1 MSYKRLGDYIIEKVE
16 FNEGNKYD
24 LLQGV
29 SNNKYFQK
37 AKTNTIGVD
46 LSKYRVAHHNQFVF
60 NRATTRNGDKI
71 SIALRKGESCIV
83 SPSYRIFEVKD
94 ENVLNP
100 DYLMMW
106 FKRPEFDRYA
116 RFKSHGSAHE
126 FFDME
131 EMNEVELPIPSI
143 EKQREIVAQYQA
155 VENKI
160 KVNEQICEKLEAAA
174 QALYKHWFVDFEFPY
189 SPPQEGCPQDG
200 VVNTPSKDTYPQD
213 GVVNTNVPRS
223 TQNYK
228 SLPYNPALKERAKE
242 LRKAG
247 NLAEVLFW
255 QQVRNRQF
263 KGLDFDRQKIIG
275 NYIVDF
281 YNANYQLV
289 VEIDGSS
296 HNDKQ
301 EYDASR
307 QRYLEELGVKVVRY
321 TDIEVKRD
329 IVSVMQH
336 LSDYIDTIQQ
346 ISPQTGET
354 NHTLQ
359 ARESNLPALEEDE
372 INLPAF
378 QAPLQRRGMMGYKSS
393 GGKMVWN
400 EELEKEIPEGWEVK
414 SFTETVKLTGGGT
427 PSTEIIEYWN
437 GKIPFFT
444 PADIQKSYYTIKTIK
459 NITEL
464 GLKESSTKLYPKDTI
479 FITARG
485 TVGAIG
491 LASCDMAMNQSC
503 YAIKD
508 SLPYFTHQKTLEVI
522 ERLKSEAIGAVFSA
536 LVTKDFEQQIVLE
549 PNDLVKTKFN
559 SFIKYFYDL
568 VLNKSLENQKL
579 TELQS
584 LLLSRLARLE
594 G

>member
-1 MSYKRLGDYIIEKVE
+1 MGYKKLGDYIQVIDER
-16 FNEGNKYD
+16 NKGLLD
-24 LLQGV
+24 LPLLGV
-29 SNNKYFQK
+29 SVQK
-37 AKTNTIGVD
+37 VFIPSIANTVGTD
-46 LSKYRVAHHNQFVF
+46 FSKYKIIYKNQFTYIPDTS
-60 NRATTRNGDKI
+60 RRGDKI
-71 SIALRKGESCIV
+71 GVALLKSFDKALV
-83 SPSYRIFEVKD
+83 SQAYTTFKIID
-94 ENVLNP
+94 ENQLNP

-106 FKRPEFDRYA
+106 FLRPEFDRYA
-116 RFKSHGSAHE
+116 RYHSIGSVRE
-126 FFDME
+126 VFDWEDMC
-131 EMNEVELPIPSI
+131 NVELPIPSI

-174 QALYKHWFVDFEFPY
+174 QALYKHWFVDFEFPN
-189 SPPQEGCPQDG
+189 EDG
-200 VVNTPSKDTYPQD
+200 KP
-213 GVVNTNVPRS
+213 
-223 TQNYK
+223 
-228 SLPYNPALKERAKE
+228 
-242 LRKAG
+242 
-247 NLAEVLFW
+247 
-255 QQVRNRQF
+255 
-263 KGLDFDRQKIIG
+263 
-275 NYIVDF
+275 
-281 YNANYQLV
+281 
-289 VEIDGSS
+289 
-296 HNDKQ
+296 
-301 EYDASR
+301 
-307 QRYLEELGVKVVRY
+307 
-321 TDIEVKRD
+321 
-329 IVSVMQH
+329 
-336 LSDYIDTIQQ
+336 
-346 ISPQTGET
+346 
-354 NHTLQ
+354 
-359 ARESNLPALEEDE
+359 
-372 INLPAF
+372 
-378 QAPLQRRGMMGYKSS
+378 YKSS